1 MEVGQQE
8 KVHIGCSREE
18 ETAISLV
25 MKVVIRNISFGAGHS
40 TRGKT
45 PIRSLFRT

>member
-8 KVHIGCSREE
+8 EGHIGCSREE

-25 MKVVIRNISFGAGHS
+25 MKVNRKKDILDVLE
-40 TRGKT
+40 KKKL
-45 PIRSLFRT
+45 P